1 MTKADL
7 SQWVAAATNIAVLL
21 GVVLLVFELR
31 QNAELSRLEMI
42 QDRIDA
48 FQQAEAGFFGP
59 DLSQVWAKSLE
70 EPESMTL
77 TEIRMIDAYLAIHM
91 AQMLRN
97 YELENAGLLN
107 EGATAGLLEGD
118 AKWLFGSSIGK
129 AWWEQFGQSYPT
141 EFHKLAN
148 PIVESVEADYLI
160 NEFRRLQITI
170 GSE

>member
-1 MTKADL
+1 MTKSDP

-21 GVVLLVFELR
+21 GVALLVFELR

-48 FQQAEAGFFGP
+48 FQQAEAGFFDT
-59 DLSQVWAKSLE
+59 DLSQVWAKSLT

-77 TEIRMIDAYLAIHM
+77 AEIRMMDAYLAIHM
-91 AQMLRN
+91 AQMMRN
-97 YELENAGLLN
+97 HDLENAGLLN
-107 EGATAGLLEGD
+107 EGATARLLEGD

-129 AWWEQFGQSYPT
+129 AWWEHFGQAYPS

-148 PIVESVEADYLI
+148 PIVEAVEADYLI
-160 NEFRRLQITI
+160 NEFSLLQQTI
-170 GSE
+170 GSD